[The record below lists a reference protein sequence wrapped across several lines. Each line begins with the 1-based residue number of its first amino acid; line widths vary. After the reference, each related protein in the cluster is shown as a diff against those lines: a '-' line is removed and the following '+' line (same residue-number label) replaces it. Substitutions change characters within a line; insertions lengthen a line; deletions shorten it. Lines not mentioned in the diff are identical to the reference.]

1 LFGAA
6 AFPVFYDKFSLIP
19 ASASASAFAQERSVM
34 SPPRLLYLAIVSA
47 FWSPTFAQSPEGI
60 SFQHEDWELVCDNTR
75 TCRAVG
81 YPEEGNDGTVS
92 VMLTR
97 KAGPGTI
104 VTGRVRIGDDWEEN
118 APAMPARFK
127 LGFWIDGRAQG
138 SVAMTNENRMADLTT
153 AQVAALLKAL
163 LRDSSIEFRA
173 GDGAWALSDRGASAV
188 LLKMD
193 EAQGRIGTV
202 GALHR
207 KGKQDES
214 RVLPAV
220 PAQVVRVAALH
231 PALPGDAKFIDKH
244 GTALRAA
251 LLKAVGEDGCMDL
264 EEPQGETE
272 ALEIHR
278 LTKNKLLVSTR
289 CWLAAYNA
297 GSGYWVIDDKLP
309 FRPQLVTTSGTDY
322 DAGKIG
328 ATHKGRGIG
337 DCWGADEWVWDGAR
351 FAHTL
356 SMSTGQ
362 CRGFLGGA
370 WKLPSWVTEVRG
382 R

>member
-1 LFGAA
+1 ML
-6 AFPVFYDKFSLIP
+6 PY
-19 ASASASAFAQERSVM
+19 
-34 SPPRLLYLAIVSA
+34 RLLCLAVLAVASFHTLA
-47 FWSPTFAQSPEGI
+47 GSLEGV
-60 SFQHEDWELVCDNTR
+60 SFQHQDWELVCDNTR

-81 YPEEGNDGTVS
+81 YPDEGNDGTVS
-92 VMLTR
+92 VLLTR
-97 KAGPGTI
+97 KAGPGTA

-118 APAMPARFK
+118 APALPARFK
-127 LGFWIDGRAQG
+127 LGLWVDERAQG
-138 SVAMTNENRMADLTT
+138 SVAMTNENRIADLTP

-163 LRDSSIEFRA
+163 LRDSRIEFRA
-173 GDGAWALSDRGASAV
+173 GDDVWTLSDRGASAV

-207 KGKQDES
+207 KGKQQES
-214 RVLPAV
+214 RVLPAI
-220 PAQVVRVAALH
+220 PAQVVRTAALH
-231 PALPGDAKFIDKH
+231 PVLPGDDTFIDKH

-264 EEPQGETE
+264 EEPQGEAE

-278 LTKNKLLVSTR
+278 LTKHKLLVSTR

-297 GSGYWVIDDKLP
+297 GSGYWVIDDKPP
-309 FRPQLVTTSGTDY
+309 FRPQLVTESGTDY

-337 DCWGADEWVWDGAR
+337 DCWGTDEWTWDGTR
-351 FAHTL
+351 FVHTK
-356 SMSTGQ
+356 SMTTGQ

-370 WKLPSWVTEVRG
+370 WELPTWVTEVSRG